1 MPLTSEDPFTGT
13 WHCNL
18 AKSKFSTPAPQSWTQ
33 YITASATDLSV
44 REEISRA
51 GRAPATVSVSA
62 KFDGKDYPVHGSPAA
77 EVIAYTRT
85 VFEIVGTASR
95 QGSVCLRE
103 TLTLSA
109 DHKTLAMS
117 YAVFSGEKELLSG
130 QAIFERAELVET
142 QRETS
147 GPRKE

>member
-1 MPLTSEDPFTGT
+1 MPVRTADPFTGT

-18 AKSKFSTPAPQSWTQ
+18 AQSKFSTPAPQSWTQ
-33 YITASATDLSV
+33 YITASATDISV
-44 REEISRA
+44 REEVSRP
-51 GRAPATVSVSA
+51 GDAPATVSVNA

-85 VFEIVGTASR
+85 DFEIVGTASR

-103 TLTLSA
+103 TLSVSA

-117 YAVFSGEKELLSG
+117 YAVFSGEKELACG
-130 QAIFERAELVET
+130 KAIFERAEFAET
-142 QRETS
+142 QRETN
-147 GPRKE
+147 GERKE